1 MPVVPFSS
9 ANASRQVEGAPLRT
23 PPTEPW
29 ALMAAAQM
37 HDEGRLLPPTK
48 SNPLGPVANERTR
61 QVPNNR

>member
-1 MPVVPFSS
+1 M
-9 ANASRQVEGAPLRT
+9 RT